1 MVARSQVTN
10 SEDDE
15 KLPYFRY
22 VTSYV
27 MGGEVQQK
35 TDPDSMVSA
44 MLAVFLAS
52 STYLQASEGN
62 LRCSAGMVEVPAV
75 VGCVHVR

>member
-1 MVARSQVTN
+1 MRRTASGGSHHIASHLTAPHLVALHLVSCENGVVARSQVTN

-44 MLAVFLAS
+44 LLAVF
-52 STYLQASEGN
+52 
-62 LRCSAGMVEVPAV
+62 
-75 VGCVHVR
+75 